1 LKIPSGLLGTLAA
14 ARRPVVLSGAG
25 TSAESGVPTFRDA
38 LDGLW
43 SRYRPEELAT
53 PEAFR
58 ADPGLVWRWYRWRRD
73 LVSQAAPN
81 PGHLALAEL
90 ARLQPGLRVITQNV
104 DGLHQR
110 AGSADVI
117 ELHGN
122 LFVDLCSRSGDP
134 VDAADDASSDQ
145 PPPCPGCGAPVR
157 PGVVWFGELL
167 PEAAF
172 AEARELAAGCDV
184 FFSVGTSSLVSP
196 AADLAW
202 LAANAGATLVEINPG
217 STPLTPHC
225 QYVLEG
231 PSGAVLPALVDAL
244 KTELHTGDSP

>member
-1 LKIPSGLLGTLAA
+1 M
-14 ARRPVVLSGAG
+14 
-25 TSAESGVPTFRDA
+25 SAESGVPTFRDA

-43 SRYRPEELAT
+43 SRYRAEELAT

-58 ADPGLVWRWYRWRRD
+58 NDPGLVWRWYRWRRG
-73 LVSQAAPN
+73 LVSGAAPN

-90 ARLQPGLRVITQNV
+90 ASLRPGLRVITQNV

-122 LFVDLCSRSGDP
+122 LFADLCSRSLDA
-134 VDAADDASSDQ
+134 VDVEDDEGRDE
-145 PPPCPGCGAPVR
+145 PPSCPRCGAPVR
-157 PGVVWFGELL
+157 PGVVWFGEVL

-172 AEARELAAGCDV
+172 AEARELAAGCDL
-184 FFSVGTSSLVSP
+184 FFSIGTSSLVTP

-202 LAANAGATLVEINPG
+202 LAANAGAPIVEINPQP
-217 STPLTPHC
+217 TPLTPHC

-231 PSGAVLPALVDAL
+231 PSGNVLPALVEAL
-244 KTELHTGDSP
+244 KSELSQGDSP